1 EERSSPRRTK
11 LEKKSK
17 LEEMRESLEA
27 LQLEEQELNE
37 AAREHDMAQQ
47 IKEKRATIEELRRR
61 NTASP
66 LQPQP
71 YNLNPTPLDE
81 LLRAADQAE
90 AGQLPP
96 QLGSST
102 NHPIAQLLHDGST
115 PKQTIS
121 EMFLKPA
128 RGCDARDPGLAK
140 QLETEIS
147 EYRTHLFAES
157 TKSTYKT
164 HRNTFLNFCTHMG
177 YQPVPLQHSHLLQYA
192 AFLARI
198 LKPSSIRSYLNIIGI
213 LHKEFGLPNPL
224 LDNWALKS
232 LLTGINRVKGSPP
245 QQKLPITPAILMDI
259 HSTLCFTNSLDSSFW
274 AICLVAFF
282 GMFRKSHL
290 VPLSTSKFDPGKQLT
305 KADFKIFSWG
315 ILIVIRWS
323 KTIQFREREV
333 KIPIPLYSL

>member
-1 EERSSPRRTK
+1 
-11 LEKKSK
+11 
-17 LEEMRESLEA
+17 
-27 LQLEEQELNE
+27 
-37 AAREHDMAQQ
+37 
-47 IKEKRATIEELRRR
+47 
-61 NTASP
+61 
-66 LQPQP
+66 
-71 YNLNPTPLDE
+71 
-81 LLRAADQAE
+81 
-90 AGQLPP
+90 
-96 QLGSST
+96 
-102 NHPIAQLLHDGST
+102 
-115 PKQTIS
+115 
-121 EMFLKPA
+121 
-128 RGCDARDPGLAK
+128 
-140 QLETEIS
+140 
-147 EYRTHLFAES
+147 
-157 TKSTYKT
+157 
-164 HRNTFLNFCTHMG
+164 MG

-333 KIPIPLYSL
+333 KIPIPCIPYSKLCPVTATNHAFHFTLNDTTNSQAFNYLDQSTDTHKCFTYGMFINKLKHHLTLIGVNPANYSGHSFRRGGASFAYQSGIPIELIKALGDWRSDAVLVYLTMPLTIRLNSANMLCKSILSYSSNNSQH

>member
-1 EERSSPRRTK
+1 VWGIPSPFCEGEERSSPRRTK

-128 RGCDARDPGLAK
+128 RGCGEKIYLIPDFVDSLVP
-140 QLETEIS
+140 QEQEETLGS
-147 EYRTHLFAES
+147 QG
-157 TKSTYKT
+157 
-164 HRNTFLNFCTHMG
+164 M
-177 YQPVPLQHSHLLQYA
+177 
-192 AFLARI
+192 ARI
-198 LKPSSIRSYLNIIGI
+198 SVTYGPKKPKLESITMQQWMIGNTRIFYTLLLEGKLGSLTDIQHYLAYSIKIMELANKYEWKSVVRYDNEFRRMQVFTIIPGI
-213 LHKEFGLPNPL
+213 L
-224 LDNWALKS
+224 
-232 LLTGINRVKGSPP
+232 
-245 QQKLPITPAILMDI
+245 TP
-259 HSTLCFTNSLDSSFW
+259 
-274 AICLVAFF
+274 
-282 GMFRKSHL
+282 
-290 VPLSTSKFDPGKQLT
+290 
-305 KADFKIFSWG
+305 
-315 ILIVIRWS
+315 
-323 KTIQFREREV
+323 TI
-333 KIPIPLYSL
+333 YT